1 VPGKTGL
8 RAHPSNLIRFVPAKG
23 GRTPLSTETPQWG
36 IEPVPERLRVL
47 GLGDTVLLWGNLAVS
62 LLVIVAGSFLV
73 PALSL
78 KEALLVIVIASV
90 VGSLMLGAAA
100 AVGTDA
106 RVPSMVLMR
115 APLGH
120 RGSYLATALNV
131 VQCLGWSVYEL
142 IIIASAC
149 AALSDRVFGFRAQW
163 LWTLLFGGVAIA
175 LALLGP
181 IGFVRRYVRKFA
193 VWFVLASLGYLTWW
207 AVDKS
212 DLTAFWHADGKGGF
226 PTFWQGIDLTLAS
239 VISWTPLAADY
250 TRFTRT
256 RRSSFWGTAVGYMIP
271 AAWLYALGVLLFLAR
286 DISDPAQ
293 LPAAVVAGGVVSVI
307 ALLAV
312 TVDESDE
319 AFANVYSTAVS
330 LQNVVPPR
338 VSQRVLIVASA
349 VVATA
354 GALVL
359 GLNDFSTFLFLLGSF
374 FVPLLGVL
382 LADWLVD
389 GMHYTR
395 EKIFDGPAFRPEMIA
410 AWLVGFGLYQWLSP
424 QGPAWWQHLVGHTDP
439 TPIDF
444 TASLPSFAAAF
455 CLAGLAAL
463 VMRNRRQAEAFAET

>member
-1 VPGKTGL
+1 M
-8 RAHPSNLIRFVPAKG
+8 S
-23 GRTPLSTETPQWG
+23 SETPQWG

-62 LLVIVAGSFLV
+62 LLVIVAGALLV

-78 KEALLVIVIASV
+78 KQALLAIVVASV
-90 VGSLMLGAAA
+90 VGCAMLGAAA

-106 RVPSMVLMR
+106 RVPAMVLMR
-115 APLGH
+115 APLGQ

-149 AALSDRVFGFRAQW
+149 AALSDRVFHFRAQW
-163 LWTLLFGGVAIA
+163 LWTLLFGGVAIV

-207 AVDKS
+207 VVDKS
-212 DLTAFWHADGKGGF
+212 DLTAFWHGEGKGGF
-226 PTFWQGIDLTLAS
+226 PTFWQGVDLTLAS

-256 RRSSFWGTAVGYMIP
+256 RRSSFWGTAFGYLVPVI
-271 AAWLYALGVLLFLAR
+271 WLYSLGVLLFLAR

-293 LPAAVVAGGVVSVI
+293 LPAAVVAGGLVSVL

-330 LQNVVPPR
+330 LQNVLPR
-338 VSQRVLIVASA
+338 VPQRLLIVSSA

-354 GALVL
+354 GALI
-359 GLNDFSTFLFLLGSF
+359 LNLSDFATFLFLLGSF

-382 LADWLVD
+382 LADWLVE

-395 EKIFDGPAFRPEMIA
+395 AKVFDGPAVRPEMIV

-424 QGPAWWQHLVGHTDP
+424 QGPAWWQRLVGHTDP
-439 TPIDF
+439 APIDF

-455 CLAGLAAL
+455 LLAGAAAL
-463 VMRNRRQAEAFAET
+463 VMRSRKPAPEAFADA

>member
-1 VPGKTGL
+1 
-8 RAHPSNLIRFVPAKG
+8 
-23 GRTPLSTETPQWG
+23 LSTETPQWG

-47 GLGDTVLLWGNLAVS
+47 GLGDTLLLWGNLAVS
-62 LLVIVAGSFLV
+62 LLVIVAGSLLV

-115 APLGH
+115 APLGQK
-120 RGSYLATALNV
+120 GSYLATALNV
-131 VQCLGWSVYEL
+131 VQCLGWAVYEL

-149 AALSDRVFGFRAQW
+149 AALSDRVFGFEAKW
-163 LWTLLFGGVAIA
+163 LWTVVFGGVAIV

-193 VWFVLASLGYLTWW
+193 IWFVLGSLGYLTWW

-250 TRFTRT
+250 TRFTTT
-256 RRSSFWGTAVGYMIP
+256 RRSSFWGTAVGYAIP
-271 AAWLYALGVLLFLAR
+271 VAWLYSLGVLLFLAR
-286 DISDPAQ
+286 DLSDPAQ

-330 LQNVVPPR
+330 LQNVVPAR
-338 VSQRVLIVASA
+338 VPQRLLIVASA
-349 VVATA
+349 GIATL

-359 GLNDFSTFLFLLGSF
+359 DLSQFDTFLFLLGSL

-382 LADWLVD
+382 LADWIVD

-395 EKIFDGPAFRPEMIA
+395 EKVFDGPAVRPEMIA

-424 QGPAWWQHLVGHTDP
+424 VGPAWWTDIVGHTDP
-439 TPIDF
+439 APIDF
-444 TASLPSFAAAF
+444 TASLPSFVASF
-455 CLAGLAAL
+455 SLAGLAAL

>member
-1 VPGKTGL
+1 M
-8 RAHPSNLIRFVPAKG
+8 S
-23 GRTPLSTETPQWG
+23 SDTPQWG

-62 LLVIVAGSFLV
+62 LLVIVAGSLLV

-78 KEALLVIVIASV
+78 KQALVVIVVASV
-90 VGSLMLGAAA
+90 VGCVLLGAAA

-115 APLGH
+115 APLGQ
-120 RGSYLATALNV
+120 RGSYLATGLNV
-131 VQCLGWSVYEL
+131 IQCLGWGVYEL

-163 LWTLLFGGVAIA
+163 VWTLVFGGVAVV

-181 IGFVRRYVRKFA
+181 VGFVRRYVRKFA

-207 AVDKS
+207 VVDKS
-212 DLTAFWHADGKGGF
+212 NLTAFWHSGGKGGF
-226 PTFWQGIDLTLAS
+226 PTFWQGIDLMLAS

-256 RRSSFWGTAVGYMIP
+256 RRASFLGSAVGYLVPVI
-271 AAWLYALGVLLFLAR
+271 WLYALGVLLFLAR

-293 LPAAVVAGGVVSVI
+293 LPAAVAAGGIVSVL

-330 LQNVVPPR
+330 LQNLMPG
-338 VSQRVLIVASA
+338 VSQRLLIVTSA
-349 VVATA
+349 GVATA

-359 GLNDFSTFLFLLGSF
+359 NLSDFATFLFLLGSF
-374 FVPLLGVL
+374 FTPLLGVL

-395 EKIFDGPAFRPEMIA
+395 EKIFDGPAVRPEMIA

-424 QGPAWWQHLVGHTDP
+424 QGPGWWQRVMGHTDP
-439 TPIDF
+439 APIDF

-455 CLAGLAAL
+455 LLAGLSAL
-463 VMRNRRQAEAFAET
+463 LVRSRRRASEAFAET